1 MKSFHDPI
9 IRLEL
14 PIIARIIRD
23 ETWLESERR
32 GCPVSSNDP
41 ALRARICE
49 IVLRIGHDMRTSLTA
64 QAEAAANNPNDNN
77 SPLAA

>member
-1 MKSFHDPI
+1 MKPLLDPI

-32 GCPVSSNDP
+32 GCPVSPHDP
-41 ALRARICE
+41 ALQARICE
-49 IVLRIGHDMRTSLTA
+49 IVLRVGQEMRTTLSVGA
-64 QAEAAANNPNDNN
+64 DVAANVPHDDN
-77 SPLAA
+77 SQMVA